1 MIRSTFDGLRRLTS
15 PTSMASISA
24 AVSNANVKNRLK
36 QRFESARIQNQET
49 NTLVGQYHKAF
60 AALYQA
66 SENIRL
72 NQKIEFKEKVELLQK
87 ELQDK
92 QKSSSHYLVSTA
104 EFVPQ
109 NVEVHEDMQ
118 YYIIKAMQEGKTL
131 HEVLPPTL
139 LAQRLDAYSSGASS
153 SSVGH
158 GLSDTCS
165 C

>member
-1 MIRSTFDGLRRLTS
+1 MS
-15 PTSMASISA
+15 
-24 AVSNANVKNRLK
+24 K
-36 QRFESARIQNQET
+36 RFEQARIQNEQT
-49 NTLVGQYHKAF
+49 DTLVGQYHKAF

-72 NQKIEFKEKVELLQK
+72 SQKTEFREKVELLQK
-87 ELQDK
+87 ELQAK
-92 QKSSSHYLVSTA
+92 QKASGHYLVSTA

-118 YYIIKAMQEGKTL
+118 YYILKAMQEGKTL

-139 LAQRLDAYSSGASS
+139 LAQRLDAYSSHGSG
-153 SSVGH
+153 SSVGQ
-158 GLSDTCS
+158 CS